1 MNIMRDP
8 RWGRNQETF
17 GECPY
22 LSGQLADAFVRGLQG
37 GKTEKTSSRHSTVF
51 FRSSSLCACQC
62 WLQAF

>member
-37 GKTEKTSSRHSTVF
+37 GKTGKTSSRHSTVCF
-51 FRSSSLCACQC
+51 
-62 WLQAF
+62 